1 MAESIVILKE
11 KDRLRGKSG
20 GDSVPINGIGKVNV
34 EIRDHWLSLVR
45 QVRRRREVGLLDIL
59 QLADQSLLRRTSRAG
74 IPLDRALV
82 DHNGEGE
89 AGMSFGFRHHEFCG
103 LIDAGVRTIPID
115 DHAIDSAAD
124 HIRNLPVDLRR
135 VGGVVA
141 HVHMVRPSE
150 PKQQVSVDLR
160 AGAGIEQGMD
170 IHLANIPGTFIAIGL
185 TAKTVGRTGIVCR
198 LRGQRGG
205 GYNVVSGRAYTCRG
219 QEQNYNTQIFK
230 NHLSSGAEGTRH
242 LQLVWERGPRL

>member
-1 MAESIVILKE
+1 MPESIVVLKE

-20 GDSVPINGIGKVNV
+20 GDSVPINGVGKVNV
-34 EIRDHWLSLVR
+34 EIRDHRLSLVR

-59 QLADQSLLRRTSRAG
+59 QLADQSLLRRTSGAG

-89 AGMSFGFRHHEFCG
+89 AGMSLGFRHHEFCG
-103 LIDAGVRTIPID
+103 LIDAVVRAIPID

-124 HIRNLPVDLRR
+124 HIGNLPVNLRR
-135 VGGVVA
+135 IGGAVA
-141 HVHMVRPSE
+141 HIHVVRPSE

-160 AGAGIEQGMD
+160 ARAGIEQGMD
-170 IHLANIPGTFIAIGL
+170 IHLADIPGTCIAIGL
-185 TAKTVGRTGIVCR
+185 PAKIVGRTRIVCR

-205 GYNVVSGRAYTCRG
+205 GYNIVSCRA
-219 QEQNYNTQIFK
+219 
-230 NHLSSGAEGTRH
+230 
-242 LQLVWERGPRL
+242 